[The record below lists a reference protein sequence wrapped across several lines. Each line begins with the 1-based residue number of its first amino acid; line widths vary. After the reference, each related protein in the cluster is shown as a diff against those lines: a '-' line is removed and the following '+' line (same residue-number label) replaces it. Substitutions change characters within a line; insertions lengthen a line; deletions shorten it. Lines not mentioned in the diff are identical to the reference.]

1 MSSNDGMNFYEYE
14 ELLEQENKER
24 DDALQ
29 HWGILGMKWGVRRF
43 QNPDGS
49 LTTAGRERYGKSE
62 GNKVKSGV
70 INNTNTT
77 IVVNKTTNA
86 RSDNTPT
93 KESKANQAQV
103 TPRKRSYKEL
113 SDKELREVNERTRL
127 ENEFLRQTYEKMKL
141 EQGPQIQKGDSWLR
155 KAANLTGDIRNLLSN
170 LDQIANIF
178 GFDVSK
184 YITNRGPKEELDLSK
199 MSDDELQKFLKRLSN
214 ESAVKK
220 LLGAK

>member
-14 ELLEQENKER
+14 ELLEQENKDLENELKHYGVGHLNGGHSGR
-24 DDALQ
+24 WP
-29 HWGILGMKWGVRRF
+29 WG
-43 QNPDGS
+43 S
-49 LTTAGRERYGKSE
+49 GKKNGLKTNGDPANSSTSSSE
-62 GNKVKSGV
+62 N
-70 INNTNTT
+70 
-77 IVVNKTTNA
+77 
-86 RSDNTPT
+86 
-93 KESKANQAQV
+93 

-184 YITNRGPKEELDLSK
+184 YITNKGGKEADLDLSK
-199 MSDDELQKFLKRLSN
+199 MSDDELSKFLKRLSN
-214 ESAVKK
+214 ESAIKK
-220 LLGAK
+220 LLAGR